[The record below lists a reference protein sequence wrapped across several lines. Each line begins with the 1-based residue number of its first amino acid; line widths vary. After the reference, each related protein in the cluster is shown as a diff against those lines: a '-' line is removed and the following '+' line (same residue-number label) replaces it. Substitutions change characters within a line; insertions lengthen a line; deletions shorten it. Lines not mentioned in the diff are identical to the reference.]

1 MNIPPDITDLI
12 ERLNRELALTEREV
26 NEGINL
32 VRLPLSLFPENTLLV
47 QFFAYLNNV
56 VFLVENYRQ
65 RIRATV
71 ELLLE
76 VDVDPEEAND
86 AVEELATMLG
96 IVLETKIRV
105 ENIVNRLRN
114 LS

>member
-12 ERLNRELALTEREV
+12 EGLDRELERTEREV

-32 VRLPLSLFPENTLLV
+32 VRLPLSRFPENTLLI

-56 VFLVENYRQ
+56 IFLVENYRQ
-65 RIRATV
+65 RIRATI
-71 ELLLE
+71 ELLSVVDIAQEE
-76 VDVDPEEAND
+76 VND
-86 AVEELATMLG
+86 AIEELATMLG
-96 IVLETKIRV
+96 VVLETKIRV